1 MKCVN
6 ATGTYCVENNRLVP
20 ELLVALLKPLE
31 DGFRHVHII
40 RIGLQIGIRICT
52 NSFQVSQH

>member
-1 MKCVN
+1 MKGVN
-6 ATGTYCVENNRLVP
+6 AKEAYCMEDDRLVS
-20 ELLVALLKPLE
+20 ELFVAFLKPLE

>member
-1 MKCVN
+1 MKAVE
-6 ATGTYCVENNRLVP
+6 TYCMENDRLIS